1 MCASASYVGPQIGF
15 SWIVREPRELTS
27 ARRNRLDPRR
37 ASARRMIDDLGLS
50 SRDRSGTVTGG
61 ARADRA
67 WDKLPW
73 ACVCQHSARCPGVN
87 IVRGRLHRE
96 ENGGMLVRERAAP
109 WFVKPRRVSGE
120 SLRSRCGNAARAG
133 VEATAPPGKSH
144 RRGGRGPNPARRSPP
159 SSARAGRVTSTIS
172 TGIREVR
179 GCARGLF

>member
-1 MCASASYVGPQIGF
+1 MCVSASYVGPQIGF
-15 SWIVREPRELTS
+15 SWIVREPRELLF
-27 ARRNRLDPRR
+27 ARRSRLDRRR
-37 ASARRMIDDLGLS
+37 ASVRRTIDDFGLS
-50 SRDRSGTVTGG
+50 SRNRSGAVTGG

-73 ACVCQHSARCPGVN
+73 ACVCQHSARCPAVN
-87 IVRGRLHRE
+87 IVGGRLYWE

-120 SLRSRCGNAARAG
+120 SLRSRCGNVARTG
-133 VEATAPPGKSH
+133 VEAATPPGKSH

-159 SSARAGRVTSTIS
+159 SPARAGRVTSAIS